1 MKSVKN
7 KIRNTLSVFLGLP
20 QIIKSV
26 SDISDRYSRMEKTW
40 QMATTEIQDI
50 GFRGNTKI
58 IIASNLGKSFCK
70 VYDLEFKHYGE
81 VIDFSKRLQ
90 NMQVEAEAPYID
102 APHDYYSDIDG
113 MRRGAG
119 LKKRKD
125 IIR

>member
-70 VYDLEFKHYGE
+70 VYDLAASLPPPWREQWPPEPPHAKAAP
-81 VIDFSKRLQ
+81 LQ
-90 NMQVEAEAPYID
+90 
-102 APHDYYSDIDG
+102 S
-113 MRRGAG
+113 
-119 LKKRKD
+119 
-125 IIR
+125 